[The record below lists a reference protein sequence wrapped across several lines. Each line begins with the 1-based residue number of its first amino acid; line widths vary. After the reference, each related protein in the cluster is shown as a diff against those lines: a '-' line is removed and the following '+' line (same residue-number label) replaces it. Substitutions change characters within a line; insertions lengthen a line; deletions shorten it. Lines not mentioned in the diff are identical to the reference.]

1 MAAPTILIVD
11 DEVSILTVFS
21 LALRAEGYEVFTA
34 GSAMSGLETA
44 RTLQPRLILCDVHM
58 PGTDG
63 KGLLQMLRADPSL
76 ASTQIVLMTGNPQA
90 ATPREGMEIGA
101 DDFLLKPVDRESLLR
116 CVAARLRRADERE
129 QAEARLLEDI
139 RTDLRAILP
148 HELLTPLSG
157 VVGITR
163 ILREDWRNLPPPEV
177 DDLLASLDESG
188 ARLERTLRN
197 YLQLVDLQD
206 APLPEPAAPMDAREA
221 ADLLGA
227 TAHAVAERHHRAGDL
242 DATALVPAPV
252 RIRETDLSVIA
263 EELIENAFGFSKP
276 GSTVEVVFTRDGR
289 LTVSDSGRGMDP
301 EKTRAIRAF
310 KQFDRKDFE
319 QQGLGLGL
327 LLVHRIADRSG
338 ARISLDS
345 EPGRG
350 TRVTVEFRVSNPTKH
365 NT

>member
-11 DEVSILTVFS
+11 DEVSILTIFS
-21 LALRAEGYEVFTA
+21 LTLRAEGYEVFTA
-34 GSAMSGLETA
+34 DSALAGLEKA
-44 RTLQPRLILCDVHM
+44 RSVHPRLILCDVHM

-63 KGLLQMLRADPSL
+63 KGFLQMLRADAAL

-116 CVAARLRRADERE
+116 CVRARLRRADVRE
-129 QAEARLLEDI
+129 EAEARLIEDI

-163 ILREDWRNLPPPEV
+163 ILRDDWRNLPPPEV
-177 DDLLASLDESG
+177 DQLLGCLDEAG

-197 YLQLVDLQD
+197 YLHLVDLQD
-206 APLPEPAAPMDAREA
+206 AVPPEPAQPLDAHDSADTLA
-221 ADLLGA
+221 AV
-227 TAHAVAERHHRAGDL
+227 AHAVAERHQRTGDL
-242 DATALVPAPV
+242 HVSAIESAALCV
-252 RIRETDLSVIA
+252 RETDLSIIA
-263 EELIENAFGFSKP
+263 EELIENAFSFSEP
-276 GSTVEVVFTRDGR
+276 GSPVHVALTPAGRFTVG
-289 LTVSDSGRGMDP
+289 DSGRGMDTA
-301 EKTRAIRAF
+301 KARAIRAF

-327 LLVHRIADRSG
+327 LLAHRIADRAG
-338 ARISLDS
+338 ALVTLDS

-350 TRVTVEFRVSNPTKH
+350 TVVTVDFGVGG
-365 NT
+365 